1 MMNPAVAPSMIY
13 DNTLENLK
21 NVPNI
26 MIVLYHESI
35 TNSAHMHVYEKTTNY
50 LFFFNSEIH
59 QNRKAL
65 TSVFFLSDLAHLKQ
79 KKIIKSVFIRVS
91 IRRFDDNIG
100 RG

>member
-50 LFFFNSEIH
+50 LLFFNSEIH

-79 KKIIKSVFIRVS
+79 KKSS
-91 IRRFDDNIG
+91 NRFLLGFQSDGLMTI
-100 RG
+100 